1 MNLLGA
7 AIDATIN
14 WHSVMFYVTSLIA
27 CGFALVVLLTNN
39 IVRMAF
45 ALIVSLSA
53 ISGLLFLAGAYFV
66 GTMQL
71 MIYVGGTVVL
81 LIFGVMLT
89 AQKAFITMRTSAGD
103 WLLGL
108 LVGGT
113 FLAVLVQLAF
123 SIPQWESSS
132 YQAKSD
138 QELTAYVA
146 ELEQEIQSG
155 KTLSQDQRQKLVQL
169 EVEATQGEP
178 QRTGEI
184 GLALVGL
191 RPDKDPQQSEGL
203 SGYLLPFE
211 IVSVHLLVVLV
222 GAAYLA
228 RARRQQG

>member
-1 MNLLGA
+1 MNLLAVA
-7 AIDATIN
+7 AEATIN
-14 WHSVMFYVTSLIA
+14 WHTVMFYVTALIA

-66 GTMQL
+66 GSMQL

-103 WLLGL
+103 WMLGL

-123 SIPQWESSS
+123 SIPQWESSD

-138 QELTAYVA
+138 EKLATYIT
-146 ELEQEIQSG
+146 ELEQTAQSG
-155 KTLSQDQRQKLVQL
+155 KPISQDQRQKLAQL
-169 EVEATQGEP
+169 EAEATQGEP
-178 QRTGEI
+178 QRAGEI
-184 GLALVGL
+184 GLGLVGL
-191 RPDKDPQQSEGL
+191 RPDKEMEQSEGL

-222 GAAYLA
+222 GAAFLA
-228 RARRQQG
+228 RAKRQQD

>member
-14 WHSVMFYVTSLIA
+14 WHSVLFYVTALIA
-27 CGFALVVLLTNN
+27 CGFALAVLLTNN

-53 ISGLLFLAGAYFV
+53 TSGLLFLAGAYFV

-132 YQAKSD
+132 YQARSD
-138 QELTAYVA
+138 EALTAYVA
-146 ELEQEIQSG
+146 ELEQVIQSG

-191 RPDKDPQQSEGL
+191 RPDKDPQQREGL

>member
-1 MNLLGA
+1 MNLLA
-7 AIDATIN
+7 AADATIN
-14 WHSVMFYVTSLIA
+14 WHSVMFYVTALIA

-66 GTMQL
+66 GSMQL

-103 WLLGL
+103 WMLGL

-123 SIPQWESSS
+123 SIPQWESSD
-132 YQAKSD
+132 YQAKSNE
-138 QELTAYVA
+138 ELAAYIT
-146 ELEQEIQSG
+146 ELEQTVQAG
-155 KTLSQDQRQKLVQL
+155 KPISQDQRQKLAQL
-169 EVEATQGEP
+169 EAEATQGEP
-178 QRTGEI
+178 QRAGEI

-191 RPDKDPQQSEGL
+191 RPDKDVEQSKGL

-211 IVSVHLLVVLV
+211 IVSVHLLVVLI
-222 GAAYLA
+222 GAAFLA
-228 RARRQQG
+228 RAKRQQD

>member
-14 WHSVMFYVTSLIA
+14 WHSVLFYVTALIA
-27 CGFALVVLLTNN
+27 CGFALAVLLTNN

-53 ISGLLFLAGAYFV
+53 TSGLLFLAGAYFV

-132 YQAKSD
+132 YQARSD
-138 QELTAYVA
+138 EELTAYVA
-146 ELEQEIQSG
+146 ELEQVIQSG
-155 KTLSQDQRQKLVQL
+155 KTLSEDQRQKLVRL

-191 RPDKDPQQSEGL
+191 RPDKDPQQREGL

>member
-1 MNLLGA
+1 
-7 AIDATIN
+7 
-14 WHSVMFYVTSLIA
+14 MFYVVALIA
-27 CGFALVVLLTNN
+27 CGFALVVLFTNN

-66 GTMQL
+66 GSMQL

-89 AQKAFITMRTSAGD
+89 AQKAFITMRTGAGD

-123 SIPQWESSS
+123 SIPQWESSD
-132 YQAKSD
+132 YQSKSN
-138 QELTAYVA
+138 EALTAYVG
-146 ELEQEIQSG
+146 ELEQAIEAG
-155 KTLSQDQRQKLVQL
+155 ETLTQDQRQKLAQL
-169 EVEATQGEP
+169 EAEATQGEP
-178 QRTGEI
+178 QRAGEI

-191 RPDKDPQQSEGL
+191 RPDKDPQANEGL

-211 IVSVHLLVVLV
+211 IVSVHLLVVLI

-228 RARRQQG
+228 RAKRQQG